1 MPTKAAALKYDKD
14 TAQAPTVVAKGK
26 GNIAEIIIKKAKEFD
41 VPIFA
46 NETLVNSLVD
56 LEIDHEIPA
65 ELYKAVA
72 DTFIW
77 LMKNEKKFAQ
87 KLS

>member
-14 TAQAPTVVAKGK
+14 KAQAPTVIAKGK
-26 GNIAEIIIKKAKEFD
+26 GNIAEIIIKKAKEFN

-46 NETLVNSLVD
+46 NKALVNSLID
-56 LEIDHEIPA
+56 LEIDHEIPS

-77 LMKNEKKFAQ
+77 LMKNEKQFGKKF
-87 KLS
+87 

>member
-1 MPTKAAALKYDKD
+1 MPSKAAALKYDEI
-14 TAQAPTVVAKGK
+14 TGNAPTVVAKGK

-46 NETLVNSLVD
+46 NEALVNSLMD
-56 LEIDHEIPA
+56 LEIDHEIPV
-65 ELYKAVA
+65 ELYTAVA

-77 LMKNEKKFAQ
+77 LMKNEKNFA
-87 KLS
+87 KKPS

>member
-1 MPTKAAALKYDKD
+1 MLTKAAALKYDKESD
-14 TAQAPTVVAKGK
+14 KAPKVVASGK

-46 NETLVNSLVD
+46 NKALVNSLVD
-56 LEIDHEIPA
+56 LEIDHEIPS

-77 LMKNEKKFAQ
+77 LMKNEKQFGKKF
-87 KLS
+87 